1 MPQCR
6 MRGRLWILLPDALA
20 IQPGGPLEASA
31 GHGPERRQDPR
42 KRTTPGS
49 EVRTAAGVRLRF
61 SAAARTQAPERPR
74 LAGSYKFSLFCRI
87 EGVASSYAY
96 AADCMSLTVAA
107 IVNSASSFVSGVRR
121 MPDRSG
127 IDSRSAMWGDRVISR
142 IEQARSW
149 PDHFAG
155 L

>member
-6 MRGRLWILLPDALA
+6 MHGRLWILLPDALA

-42 KRTTPGS
+42 KRTAPGS

-74 LAGSYKFSLFCRI
+74 LAGGYKFSLFCRCERVKPTHI
-87 EGVASSYAY
+87 HAQ
-96 AADCMSLTVAA
+96 T
-107 IVNSASSFVSGVRR
+107 
-121 MPDRSG
+121 G
-127 IDSRSAMWGDRVISR
+127 I
-142 IEQARSW
+142 
-149 PDHFAG
+149 
-155 L
+155 